1 VVNDALNAVDRE
13 GSDVPVKVAPVDFA
27 VHRTERSTQTIDTSR
42 SMFLRGC
49 FLAAKK
55 VAIALDSLIRSQFPH
70 DSLYVVGFL
79 DLRRRAQSPEPTR
92 THVERLRVRHHRQAQ
107 NVPR

>member
-1 VVNDALNAVDRE
+1 MVNDALNAVDRE

-55 VAIALDSLIRSQFPH
+55 VD
-70 DSLYVVGFL
+70 
-79 DLRRRAQSPEPTR
+79 
-92 THVERLRVRHHRQAQ
+92 HRQAQ